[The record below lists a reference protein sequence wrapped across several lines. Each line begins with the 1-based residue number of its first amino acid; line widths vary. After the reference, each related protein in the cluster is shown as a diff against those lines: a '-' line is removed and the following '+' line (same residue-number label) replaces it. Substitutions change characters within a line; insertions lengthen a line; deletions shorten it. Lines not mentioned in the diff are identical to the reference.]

1 MNFICS
7 KQKLQEGISI
17 VTKAITGKTT
27 MPILEGIYIEANNEG
42 VTLIGSD
49 MDVSIETKVEATV
62 ITPGKIVLDARLF
75 GEIIRKLPNSDVKIE
90 IADNDLIQV
99 TCEKSVFNLVY
110 MNPSDYPMLP
120 TINEDLKVEV
130 PQNLLK
136 NMIKGT
142 SFAIAQDEARPIL
155 QGILFEVKDKQLN
168 LVALDGYRLAIRNEL
183 LDIDN
188 DIEVVIPGKTLNEVS
203 KILEDNSDLVEITFT
218 NNHILFNLKTTKVI
232 SRLLEGKFVN
242 YNSLLPQEHK
252 LIVNVKKQELQ
263 NGIERASLMAKD
275 GNSNL
280 IKLDVQED
288 YPMLPTI
295 NEDLKVE
302 VPQNL
307 LKNMIK
313 GTSFAIAQDEARPI
327 LQGILFEVK
336 DKQLNLVALD
346 GYRLAIRNELLD
358 IDNDI
363 EVVIPGKT
371 LNEVSK
377 ILEDNSDLVEITFT
391 NNHILFN
398 LKTTKVISRL
408 LEGKF
413 VNYNS
418 LLPQEH
424 KLIVNVKKQE
434 LQNGIERASL
444 MAKDGNSNLIKL
456 DVQEDILIIT
466 SNSQLG
472 KVREEVAINLQGE
485 EVQIAFNS
493 RYLLDVLKNM
503 EEEEIVMEMTSGIT
517 PCVIK
522 GKNMNNSKYL
532 VLPVRLVR

>member
-168 LVALDGYRLAIRNEL
+168 LVALDGYRLAVRSEL
-183 LDIDN
+183 LDVDDN
-188 DIEVVIPGKTLNEVS
+188 IEVVIPGKTLNEVS
-203 KILEDNSDLVEITFT
+203 KILEDNADIVKITFT
-218 NNHILFNLKTTKVI
+218 NNHILFNINNTKII
-232 SRLLEGKFVN
+232 SRLLDGKFVN
-242 YNSLLPQEHK
+242 YISLLPQEYK
-252 LIVNVKKQELQ
+252 LLVNVKKQELQ
-263 NGIERASLMAKD
+263 QGIERASLMAKD

-280 IKLDVQED
+280 IRLDVQED
-288 YPMLPTI
+288 T
-295 NEDLKVE
+295 
-302 VPQNL
+302 
-307 LKNMIK
+307 
-313 GTSFAIAQDEARPI
+313 
-327 LQGILFEVK
+327 
-336 DKQLNLVALD
+336 LV
-346 GYRLAIRNELLD
+346 
-358 IDNDI
+358 
-363 EVVIPGKT
+363 
-371 LNEVSK
+371 
-377 ILEDNSDLVEITFT
+377 
-391 NNHILFN
+391 
-398 LKTTKVISRL
+398 
-408 LEGKF
+408 
-413 VNYNS
+413 
-418 LLPQEH
+418 
-424 KLIVNVKKQE
+424 
-434 LQNGIERASL
+434 
-444 MAKDGNSNLIKL
+444 
-456 DVQEDILIIT
+456 IT

-472 KVREEVAINLQGE
+472 KVREEVNINLQGE
-485 EVQIAFNS
+485 GIQIAFNS

-503 EEEEIVMEMTSGIT
+503 EEDDVVIEMTSSVS

-522 GKNMNNSKYL
+522 GKNSNNAKYL